1 MPEQPMTEYDRARI
15 SLSGLTRPEA
25 QEFNKFFLISFV
37 VFTLIAIVAHIL
49 VWSWRP
55 WLQGGRTGQRVDAR
69 RGEAFAFHAR
79 LRSGSCIKSGFSSIR
94 AVP

>member
-1 MPEQPMTEYDRARI
+1 MPSQPVDFNDRDRI

-37 VFTLIAIVAHIL
+37 IFTIVAIVAHIL

-55 WLQGGRTGQRVDAR
+55 WLQGNASVNTSMI
-69 RGEAFAFHAR
+69 EAVKP
-79 LRSGSCIKSGFSSIR
+79 LLSMLG
-94 AVP
+94 

>member
-55 WLQGGRTGQRVDAR
+55 WLQGGAPVNVSMLG
-69 RGEAFAFHAR
+69 
-79 LRSGSCIKSGFSSIR
+79 
-94 AVP
+94 AVKPLLSMLG

>member
-1 MPEQPMTEYDRARI
+1 MPEQPMTDYDRARI

-49 VWSWRP
+49 VWAWRP
-55 WLQGGRTGQRVDAR
+55 WLQGGAPVNVSMI
-69 RGEAFAFHAR
+69 EAVKP
-79 LRSGSCIKSGFSSIR
+79 LLSMLG
-94 AVP
+94 

>member
-1 MPEQPMTEYDRARI
+1 MPEQPMTDYDRARI
-15 SLSGLTRPEA
+15 SLSGLSRPEA

-55 WLQGGRTGQRVDAR
+55 WLQGGAPVNVSMLG
-69 RGEAFAFHAR
+69 
-79 LRSGSCIKSGFSSIR
+79 
-94 AVP
+94 AVKPLLSMLG